1 MPRLAHRTN
10 DFLTFRVME
19 LFKQAQ
25 ALQAAGKDI
34 ISLGIGEP
42 DFTAP
47 PQVVEA
53 LERAA
58 RSGLSGRPP
67 ACPLREAIAG
77 FYLDQFGARV
87 DPRRVIVT
95 AEPPAP

>member
-1 MPRLAHRTN
+1 MPRLAARTH
-10 DFLTFRVME
+10 DFLTFQVVE

-53 LERAA
+53 LQRAA
-58 RSGLSGRPP
+58 QAGQSGYSPP
-67 ACPLREAIAG
+67 AGICLLYTSPS
-77 FYLDQFGARV
+77 
-87 DPRRVIVT
+87 PRD
-95 AEPPAP
+95 